1 MLKTTRTITQDFGA
15 NTTNSLTAS
24 IYCPFQ
30 PDLVRVRC
38 YNASDQAL
46 SHTTVTS
53 TLPLESLDG
62 VIGVIVGDVDDTGLV
77 IDTTFQCVN
86 PISGDYTFNFLTPVD
101 GVIVIILEFI
111 KN

>member
-1 MLKTTRTITQDFGA
+1 MLKTTRTISQDFQA
-15 NTTNSLTAS
+15 NATDSLTAS

-38 YNASDQAL
+38 YNAAQNNAQAN
-46 SHTTVTS
+46 VTS
-53 TLPLESLDG
+53 TLPLETTDG
-62 VIGVIVGDVDDTGLV
+62 IIGYIVGDAEAGSAVV
-77 IDTTFQCVN
+77 DTTFQCVN
-86 PISGDYTFNFLTPVD
+86 PINGDYTFNFSSPVD